1 MTRVSLQLS
10 IALLMIAG
18 VGLYELAAWVG
29 LR

>member
-18 VGLYELAAWVG
+18 VGIAYLFGWLPD
-29 LR
+29 

>member
-18 VGLYELAAWVG
+18 AGIAYLFGWLPD
-29 LR
+29 